1 MQNSILLND
10 AMQVKPAGIHVNVN
24 EGMKPLKC
32 AISREAKRLWATR
45 SETFSFLCEESV
57 SYGDVAL
64 TMVGM
69 LALVMLVF
77 IGGYLFG
84 GEVM

>member
-1 MQNSILLND
+1 MQNSIFIND
-10 AMQVKPAGIHVNVN
+10 AMQAKPAGIHVNVN
-24 EGMKPLKC
+24 GGMKSLKC

-45 SETFSFLCEESV
+45 SETFSYLCEESV
-57 SYGDVAL
+57 SYGDVVL
-64 TMVGM
+64 TMAGV

>member
-1 MQNSILLND
+1 MQ
-10 AMQVKPAGIHVNVN
+10 AKPAGIHVNVN
-24 EGMKPLKC
+24 GGMKSLKC

-45 SETFSFLCEESV
+45 SETFSYLCEESV
-57 SYGDVAL
+57 SYGDVVL
-64 TMVGM
+64 TMAGM

-84 GEVM
+84 GM